1 MFTGKDNE
9 NYCMWLLY
17 RRESMDFWH
26 LKYGIYV
33 IITSYFPSFFFKIKL
48 EQNKIIYFAYALG
61 KSVL

>member
-26 LKYGIYV
+26 LKHGIYV
-33 IITSYFPSFFFKIKL
+33 IITSYFPFFIKL